1 MNIICFSYP
10 IFAVTNVLLASLR
23 SVETVKIGYLVSF
36 STLLI
41 NCTLNYILIFGNL
54 GAPEMGARGAA
65 VATLIARVIELGIVL
80 IYLFFI
86 DKKLRFK
93 FKELFIGSKQL
104 FQDYLRAGLP
114 IILSNA
120 SWGVAMALQT
130 AILGHMQGA
139 LPANSIASTVYQI
152 ISVLAYGA
160 ASAACIITG
169 KTVGSGKSELVKG
182 YARTMQII
190 FLAIGVVTG
199 LALFCLRGPILSLYK
214 ITESTYA
221 LAYSFLTVLSVTV
234 VGTSY
239 QVAVL
244 TGIVRGGGDTRF
256 VFIND
261 LIFMWLI
268 VLPASAAAAFWLN
281 LSPVWVYICL
291 KADQI
296 LKCAVAFVKVNFG
309 KYIRR
314 LTREDSALS
323 EFER

>member
-1 MNIICFSYP
+1 M
-10 IFAVTNVLLASLR
+10 
-23 SVETVKIGYLVSF
+23 ETVKIGYLVSF

-190 FLAIGVVTG
+190 FL
-199 LALFCLRGPILSLYK
+199 L
-214 ITESTYA
+214 
-221 LAYSFLTVLSVTV
+221 
-234 VGTSY
+234 
-239 QVAVL
+239 
-244 TGIVRGGGDTRF
+244 
-256 VFIND
+256 
-261 LIFMWLI
+261 
-268 VLPASAAAAFWLN
+268 
-281 LSPVWVYICL
+281 
-291 KADQI
+291 
-296 LKCAVAFVKVNFG
+296 
-309 KYIRR
+309 
-314 LTREDSALS
+314 
-323 EFER
+323 

>member
-1 MNIICFSYP
+1 
-10 IFAVTNVLLASLR
+10 
-23 SVETVKIGYLVSF
+23 
-36 STLLI
+36 
-41 NCTLNYILIFGNL
+41 
-54 GAPEMGARGAA
+54 MGARGAA